1 MSKEKDYLKFQVQ
14 RKITTLFK
22 NLFFLLE
29 DLKNN
34 NTLSESNYQ
43 QVRKR
48 ILDHGND
55 TIRDLQ
61 NDLDQFDVHIWKEKH
76 LIFQFKV

>member
-34 NTLSESNYQ
+34 NTLPENEYQ
-43 QVRKR
+43 QARKR

-55 TIRDLQ
+55 TIRDIH
-61 NDLDQFDVHIWKEKH
+61 NDLDQFNVHI
-76 LIFQFKV
+76 

>member
-34 NTLSESNYQ
+34 NALPENEYQ

-55 TIRDLQ
+55 TIRDIH
-61 NDLDQFDVHIWKEKH
+61 NDLDQFDVHI
-76 LIFQFKV
+76 

>member
-14 RKITTLFK
+14 RKITALFK

-29 DLKNN
+29 DAKKSSNS
-34 NTLSESNYQ
+34 LSEDKYQ
-43 QVRKR
+43 QLRKR

-55 TIRDLQ
+55 TIRDIQ
-61 NDLDQFDVHIWKEKH
+61 NDLDQFDIN
-76 LIFQFKV
+76 I